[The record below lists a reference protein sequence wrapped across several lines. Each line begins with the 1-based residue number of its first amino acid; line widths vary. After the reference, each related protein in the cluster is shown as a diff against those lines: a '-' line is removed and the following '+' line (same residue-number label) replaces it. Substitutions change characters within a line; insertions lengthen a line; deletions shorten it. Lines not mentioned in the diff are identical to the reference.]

1 MKKVIIPVVV
11 SSLLL
16 LVVACNGSNGGG
28 ANPPSTPQI
37 VPNGTYK
44 GNVTTPPASVSMLV
58 TGLSAAITLTDR
70 LGRPTVINGTFNANI
85 ATSSS
90 SVTSTTCY
98 NGLFADK
105 TALTITN
112 CLYVSGT
119 NAFSGNLVLSP
130 DSPAI
135 PVILTSS

>member
-1 MKKVIIPVVV
+1 MKKVIIPVFV

-28 ANPPSTPQI
+28 ANPPPTPQI

-44 GNVTTPPASVSMLV
+44 GNVTTTTPASVSMLV
-58 TGLSAAITLTDR
+58 TGLSAAITITDK
-70 LGRPTVINGTFNANI
+70 LGPTIINGTFNANI
-85 ATSSS
+85 ATTSS
-90 SVTSTTCY
+90 SVASTTCY

-119 NAFSGNLVLSP
+119 NTFSGDLVLSP
-130 DSPAI
+130 DYPAI
-135 PVILTSS
+135 PVILTA